1 MRTSG
6 AVSAKLFNC
15 RFKEPIISGKRYVS
29 VPQFLI
35 DLLDYVFGQAE
46 RYRDSCQRRAA
57 LERRIAGFAIHSDVI
72 VIS

>member
-1 MRTSG
+1 
-6 AVSAKLFNC
+6 
-15 RFKEPIISGKRYVS
+15 